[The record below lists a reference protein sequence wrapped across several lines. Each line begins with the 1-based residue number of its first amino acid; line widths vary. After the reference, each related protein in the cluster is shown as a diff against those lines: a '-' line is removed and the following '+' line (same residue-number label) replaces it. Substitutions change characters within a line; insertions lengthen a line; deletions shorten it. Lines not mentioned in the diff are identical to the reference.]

1 MQMNADGL
9 QITVSGAEHAGAPLI
24 WVPAFG
30 KEGAELAEALAAM
43 QDAPDCTLAV
53 MDVPDWNGML
63 SPWASKRLYRR
74 DSDFSGGADAFLQR
88 MTAHAVPEVSASL
101 SAAPAYHA
109 LAGYSLAGLFAVYAL
124 YRTDLFRR
132 AASASGSFWY
142 PSFADYAETHDFAA
156 KPDAVSLSLGDR
168 EADARQPVLAT
179 VAQQTE
185 RIAALFRARGV
196 PVQFVWNAGNHFQE
210 PARRLASC
218 ICGMLKL

>member
-1 MQMNADGL
+1 MRYVHLYLTCIKRSMISRLEYKKDTLVALSSFFFSNL
-9 QITVSGAEHAGAPLI
+9 CS
-24 WVPAFG
+24 
-30 KEGAELAEALAAM
+30 LAA
-43 QDAPDCTLAV
+43 
-53 MDVPDWNGML
+53 
-63 SPWASKRLYRR
+63 LY
-74 DSDFSGGADAFLQR
+74 FILQSI
-88 MTAHAVPEVSASL
+88 P
-101 SAAPAYHA
+101 A

-218 ICGMLKL
+218 ICGMLTL